1 MTVVNRLVK
10 NGSASILDK
19 LAKVCEQ
26 LMLVPFFIMYWGI
39 EYYGDWITITTIPTF
54 FALSNLGFGTAVGN
68 TFILRYFGE
77 DKKGAATSVKT
88 GLRVM
93 HYGIVIVIL
102 LSILIIQLIDFFG
115 LFNNLHI
122 SSFEAKWS
130 VFFMFAAAASTFY
143 LAIFEYFYRAVHMA
157 HLAIFSMAV
166 ISFIKVGVG
175 VICLYMNF
183 DALKYSFTLFIVTI
197 ISNIFYI
204 HIGIR
209 KLKFKEYKDAIFKKE
224 EAVFLFKK
232 GFGYF
237 LNPLWQAIYYQGTTF
252 IVRITLGPVAVVL
265 FNTLR
270 TLVNSSSQVFNIVVT
285 AIFPEFQLA
294 VGENDK
300 EKSKKLYSLI
310 IIINFILS
318 ILAIIF
324 LLTLGEGLYS
334 WWTHNKIHVPELVWI
349 LMIVRIV
356 FYALWFSFS
365 FVFQANNNPYP
376 LTITGF
382 FVSIVSVFITWIGSI
397 SFGVVGAAMGMLV
410 FDILMFLIIKIK
422 SQKYLKFELLSIK
435 EILKLRGVK

>member
-1 MTVVNRLVK
+1 MSTYNRLIK

-26 LMLVPFFIMYWGI
+26 LVLVPFFIIYWGV

-68 TFILRYFGE
+68 TFILRYFGN

-88 GLRVM
+88 GLKVM
-93 HYGIVIVIL
+93 HYGIVFVIL
-102 LSILIIQLIDFFG
+102 LSLMIIQLIDFMG

-122 SSFEAKWS
+122 SNFEAKWS

-143 LAIFEYFYRAVHMA
+143 LAVFEYFYRAVHMA
-157 HLAIFSMAV
+157 HLAIFLMAI
-166 ISFIKVGVG
+166 ISFVKVGVS
-175 VICLYMNF
+175 VICLYFSF
-183 DALKYSFTLFIVTI
+183 DALKYSFTLFIITI
-197 ISNIFYI
+197 ITNIFYI
-204 HIGIR
+204 NLAVK
-209 KLKFKEYKDAIFKKE
+209 KLKFKEYRDANFKKE
-224 EAVFLFKK
+224 EAIFLFKK

-270 TLVNSSSQVFNIVVT
+270 TLVNSSSQIFNIVVT

-300 EKSKKLYSLI
+300 EKSRKLYSLI

-318 ILAIIF
+318 VFAIIF
-324 LLTLGEGLYS
+324 LLTLGKDLYG
-334 WWTHNKIHVPELVWI
+334 WWTHNKIDVPEMVWI

-382 FVSIVSVFITWIGSI
+382 LVSVLSVFITWIGSVK
-397 SFGVVGAAMGMLV
+397 FGILGAALGMLV
-410 FDILMFLIIKIK
+410 FDVLMFLIIKIK
-422 SQKYLKFELLSIK
+422 SQKYLRFKILSLTD
-435 EILKLRGVK
+435 ILKLRGLK